1 MYRHTSRP
9 SRFPLRPLRFALF
22 ALLLAALVACGDSVQ
37 KYQGYAFGAPVE
49 ISIHG
54 IGDRQAHQVADEIL
68 AEFDRLQKM
77 LGVSG
82 PRELATLNDSL
93 ARGESTTVSP
103 ELARI
108 VRAAADLSE
117 KSGDR
122 YAPATGKL
130 SALWGFYADAP
141 PPVEPA
147 ATNIDALVKANP
159 RMADI
164 TTAGDRIA
172 SVNRAVRLDFDG
184 HVKGY
189 ALDRARAILGAR
201 GVKSALVSI
210 GGNITTLGERGTR
223 PWKVG
228 IQHPRKE
235 GPIAVVELYDG
246 EALATSADY
255 VRYFELAGK
264 RYCNVIDPATGY
276 PVQGVEATV
285 VIAKAGEQTGALA
298 DAAARAIFVAGV
310 AGWRDTARGMA
321 TDTALLIDGKGEV
334 HITATLARRIDF
346 KLPKPVVHETP

>member
-9 SRFPLRPLRFALF
+9 SRLTLL
-22 ALLLAALVACGDSVQ
+22 ALLLAALAGCGDSVK

-54 IGDRQAHQVADEIL
+54 VGDQRADDATGEVL

-77 LGVSG
+77 LHVTNPG
-82 PRELATLNDSL
+82 ELVKLNSAL
-93 ARGESTTVSP
+93 ARGEPATVSP

-117 KSGDR
+117 KSGYR
-122 YAPATGKL
+122 FAPSTGML

-164 TTAGDRIA
+164 TIEGDRIA
-172 SVNRAVRLDFDG
+172 SVNRAVHLDFDG
-184 HVKGY
+184 YVRGY
-189 ALDRARAILGAR
+189 ALDRARAILKAR

-210 GGNITTLGERGTR
+210 GGDITTLGERGTR

-246 EALATSADY
+246 EALATSVDY

-276 PVQGVEATV
+276 PVQGVEAAV
-285 VIAKAGEQTGALA
+285 VIARAGEESGALA
-298 DAAARAIFVAGV
+298 DATARAIFVAGF
-310 AGWRDTARGMA
+310 AGWRDTAQRMA
-321 TDTALLIDGKGEV
+321 TDSALLIDGKGEV
-334 HITATLARRIDF
+334 HVTGTLARRIDL
-346 KLPKPVVHETP
+346 KLPRPVVHETP